1 MILKGSQ
8 RGGARSLAVHVL
20 NAKDNDHVRVHDLRG
35 VAATTAYGAFCEMEA
50 VAAGTHSTKPFFS
63 VSFNPPLKATLTTEQ
78 FETAFAL
85 VEKKMGLENCQRV
98 AIWHEKNGRM
108 HAHVCYSIIQP
119 VTKMDRRFD
128 QPQEIETLAAIK
140 LGLYKRKLNECSK
153 ELFLKFGLE
162 LPKGYQQ
169 GGKADELN
177 YDRQTWQQCARL
189 EEDPRDLKALVAATL
204 RHSDSAR
211 AFSQRLE
218 EQGLFLARGDKRGFV
233 LIHHTGEILALSRY
247 SGLKA
252 KELRDRLGDPAQL
265 PTVEQA
271 QSIRMERMTKALH
284 QMHEDLKTKHQQDW
298 QPFKK
303 RVHALKTRQREE
315 RRSLAQAQQNRSKE
329 EHLIRANRLRKGLT
343 GWWDRFTGQH
353 GRTVERNQQELEQCQ
368 RRDHAERDTL
378 IARHLQERREIQ
390 KDIDRTKQQHARERE
405 QFRAKMG
412 FLFSLDS
419 SQKMRGIT
427 KDHMQER
434 DDKRQQ
440 QHEADRGTG
449 RERTRSQG
457 PEEPSL

>member
-8 RGGARSLAVHVL
+8 RGGARSLALHVL
-20 NAKDNDHVRVHDLRG
+20 NDKDNDHVRVADLRG

-50 VAAGTHSTKPFFS
+50 VAKCTHATKPFFS
-63 VSFNPPLKATLTTEQ
+63 VSFNPPKNATLTTEQ

-85 VEKKMGLENCQRV
+85 VEKKMGLENSQRIT
-98 AIWHEKNGRM
+98 IWHEKSARM
-108 HAHVCYSIIQP
+108 HAHVVWNVVQP
-119 VTKMDRRFD
+119 VTKTDRRFSE
-128 QPQEIETLAAIK
+128 PQEVETLAAVK

-153 ELFLKFGLE
+153 ELFLQFGLE

-169 GGKADELN
+169 GGKADPLN
-177 YDRQTWQQCARL
+177 YDLKTWQQCARL
-189 EEDPRDLKALVAATL
+189 DEEPRDLKALVSATL
-204 RHSDSAR
+204 RHSDGVR
-211 AFSQRLE
+211 AFSQRME

-233 LIHHTGEILALSRY
+233 LIHHTGEILALTRY

-252 KELRDRLGDPAQL
+252 KDLRDRLGDPAQL

-271 QSIRMERMTKALH
+271 QSIRVERLTKALY
-284 QMHEDLKTKHQQDW
+284 QMQLDLKTKHQQDW

-303 RVHALKTRQREE
+303 QAHALKTTQRQE
-315 RRSLAQAQQNRSKE
+315 RRSLAQAQHNRTKE
-329 EHLIRANRLRKGLT
+329 ETLIRATRLRKGLT
-343 GWWDRFTGQH
+343 GWWDRFTGDH
-353 GRTVERNQQELEQCQ
+353 GRTVERNKQELDQCQ
-368 RRDHAERDTL
+368 RRDRAERESV

-390 KDIDRTKQQHARERE
+390 TDIDRMKQQHARERQ

-419 SQKMRGIT
+419 AKMRGIT
-427 KDHMQER
+427 KDHIQER

>member
-8 RGGARSLAVHVL
+8 RAGARSLALHVL
-20 NAKDNDHVRVHDLRG
+20 NDKDNDHVRVHDLRG

-50 VAAGTHSTKPFFS
+50 VAAGTHATKPFFS
-63 VSFNPPLKATLTTEQ
+63 VSFNPPKNATLTTEQ

-85 VEKKMGLENCQRV
+85 VEKKMGLENSQRIV
-98 AIWHEKNGRM
+98 IYHEKSARM
-108 HAHVCYSIIQP
+108 HAHVVWNAVQP
-119 VTKMDRRFD
+119 VTKTDRRFSE
-128 QPQEIETLAAIK
+128 PQEVETLAAVK

-177 YDRQTWQQCARL
+177 YDRAAWQQCARL
-189 EEDPRDLKALVAATL
+189 DEEPRDLKALVSATL
-204 RHSDSAR
+204 RHSDGVR

-233 LIHHTGEILALSRY
+233 LIHHTGEILALTRY

-252 KELRDRLGDPAQL
+252 KDLRDRLGDPAQL
-265 PTVEQA
+265 PTLEQA

-284 QMHEDLKTKHQQDW
+284 QMQQDLKIKHQQDW

-303 RVHALKTRQREE
+303 QVHALKVRQRQE
-315 RRSLAQAQQNRSKE
+315 RRSLAQAQQNRTKE
-329 EHLIRANRLRKGLT
+329 ETLIRANRLRKGLT
-343 GWWDRFTGQH
+343 GWWDRFTGDH
-353 GRTVERNQQELEQCQ
+353 GRTVERNKQELDQCQ
-368 RRDHAERDTL
+368 RRDRAERESV

-390 KDIDRTKQQHARERE
+390 TDIDRMKQQHARERQ

-419 SQKMRGIT
+419 AKMRGIT
-427 KDHMQER
+427 KDHIQER

-457 PEEPSL
+457 PEEPGL